1 METVFVKT
9 IEAHLD
15 KFASEDSS
23 FAEKYSARKLTDKNC
38 VIQCCSYIIN
48 TVKQS
53 GRKAFHD
60 DEIYGMAIH
69 FFDEGLTNDGK
80 APNCKIVVPTAEKTT
95 VAAKPKV
102 QKPIKKQPQDDCQ
115 LSLF

>member
-1 METVFVKT
+1 MNEFEKVIKT
-9 IEAHLD
+9 YLDEVAAKDIEFS
-15 KFASEDSS
+15 K
-23 FAEKYSARKLTDKNC
+23 KYNARKLIDKNC
-38 VIQCCSYIIN
+38 ILQCCSYIIN

-95 VAAKPKV
+95 AAAKPKV
-102 QKPIKKQPQDDCQ
+102 QKPVKKQPQDDCQ